1 MMLRKMCSKWL
12 GIFVLALCVTLS
24 IPAAVYAESEIDGG
38 SLEKYVTIGGK
49 QVRTILYGDMNENKD
64 TFADDGKQTL
74 VMLPAL
80 AVPSP
85 NIYFK
90 PLAQALQDRFHV
102 IIMEPLGYGLS
113 DLTVRERTVENIN
126 EEISEVL
133 EQLDVEKCILLT
145 HSISGI
151 YGLNFV
157 ETYPEKVDGFIA
169 IDNTVYDPGLAEAL
183 KMEQQYILQ
192 AAEEF
197 DALRN
202 TFPSLHDFKNT
213 IASNPEK
220 YGAVLP
226 QIAGYTY
233 TEQDRAEYLEAYSRS
248 SNETVRNEVSLM
260 EQAANTI
267 IDKKFPAD
275 LSVLMM
281 ISSDNVDAMPVWE
294 TAHYNQLNFE
304 GGNHEIHIVEGGH
317 YIWYT
322 NLTEIVQKISS
333 WQESLTQ
340 KSGNNFVPDLAMAA

>member
-1 MMLRKMCSKWL
+1 MLRKMSSKWL
-12 GIFVLALCVTLS
+12 GMFVLALCVIWS
-24 IPAAVYAESEIDGG
+24 IPAAVYAESGKDSGG
-38 SLEKYVTIGGK
+38 LEKYVTIGGK
-49 QVRTILYGDMNENKD
+49 QVRTILYGDMNASKE

-102 IIMEPLGYGLS
+102 IVVEPLGYGLS
-113 DLTVRERTVENIN
+113 DQTAKERTVENIN
-126 EEISEVL
+126 EEIYEVL
-133 EQLDVEKCILLT
+133 EQLDVEKCVLLT

-169 IDNTVYDPGLAEAL
+169 IDNTVYDAGLAEAL

-192 AAEEF
+192 GAEEF

-202 TFPSLHDFKNT
+202 TFQSLHDFQNA
-213 IASNPEK
+213 IASNPDE
-220 YGAVLP
+220 YGAALP
-226 QIAGYTY
+226 KIAGYTY
-233 TEQDRAEYLEAYSRS
+233 TEQDREEYLEAYSRS
-248 SNETVRNEVSLM
+248 SNETVRNEISLM
-260 EQAANTI
+260 EQASNTI
-267 IDKKFPAD
+267 IDKKFPSD

-294 TAHYNQLNFE
+294 TAHYKQLNFE

-322 NLTEIVQKISS
+322 NLTEIIKKINS

-340 KSGNNFVPDLAMAA
+340 NSENNFVPELAVAA